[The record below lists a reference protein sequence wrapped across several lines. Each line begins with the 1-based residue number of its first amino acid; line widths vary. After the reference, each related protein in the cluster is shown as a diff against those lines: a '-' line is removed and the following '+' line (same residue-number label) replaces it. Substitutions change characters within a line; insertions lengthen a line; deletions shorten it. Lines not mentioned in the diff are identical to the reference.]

1 MNFRTKTSLQYGIWN
16 HQNSKIKLSFSD
28 TSKLLEF
35 HFFVSVFSRWSYFTL
50 VFVSLVDFKV
60 VKMCIRST
68 DHVSRLLKRLEIEW
82 RCKLYTTLLYYSFL
96 LGRGCLDF
104 ILCPEQRNLSY
115 LSDENIFCFF
125 KFHFCLHFSREFFKI
140 WRRKLNV
147 NKVQIDTKNFGQ
159 KYFSPFSKSWIS
171 NFSYF

>member
-104 ILCPEQRNLSY
+104 ILCPEQRN
-115 LSDENIFCFF
+115 
-125 KFHFCLHFSREFFKI
+125 KPEFV
-140 WRRKLNV
+140 LP
-147 NKVQIDTKNFGQ
+147 FGR
-159 KYFSPFSKSWIS
+159 KYFLFLQVSLLFTILTRIFQDLTAKIERKQS
-171 NFSYF
+171 

>member
-125 KFHFCLHFSREFFKI
+125 KFHFCLQFSRVFFKI
-140 WRRKLNV
+140 WRRKLSV
-147 NKVQIDTKNFGQ
+147 NKVQIDPKKFRQFTEKIFVIFNIF
-159 KYFSPFSKSWIS
+159 FSIQS
-171 NFSYF
+171 

>member
-16 HQNSKIKLSFSD
+16 HQNSKIKLSFPIRQNCSSF
-28 TSKLLEF
+28 TFLFLYSVREATLL
-35 HFFVSVFSRWSYFTL
+35 SS
-50 VFVSLVDFKV
+50 FKV

-104 ILCPEQRNLSY
+104 FLCPEQRN
-115 LSDENIFCFF
+115 
-125 KFHFCLHFSREFFKI
+125 KPEFVLPYE
-140 WRRKLNV
+140 R
-147 NKVQIDTKNFGQ
+147 
-159 KYFSPFSKSWIS
+159 KYFLFLQVSLLFTFLTGIFQDLTAKIERKQS
-171 NFSYF
+171 

>member
-35 HFFVSVFSRWSYFTL
+35 HFFVSVFSTWSYFTL

-82 RCKLYTTLLYYSFL
+82 RKKRCKLYTTLLYYSFL

-104 ILCPEQRNLSY
+104 ILCPEQRN
-115 LSDENIFCFF
+115 
-125 KFHFCLHFSREFFKI
+125 KPEFV
-140 WRRKLNV
+140 LP
-147 NKVQIDTKNFGQ
+147 FGR
-159 KYFSPFSKSWIS
+159 KYFLLLQVSLLFTILTSFFQDLTAKTERKQS
-171 NFSYF
+171 

>member
-104 ILCPEQRNLSY
+104 ILCPEQRN
-115 LSDENIFCFF
+115 
-125 KFHFCLHFSREFFKI
+125 KPEFVLPFE
-140 WRRKLNV
+140 
-147 NKVQIDTKNFGQ
+147 Q
-159 KYFSPFSKSWIS
+159 KYFLFLQVSLLFTFFTIIFQDLTAKTERKQS
-171 NFSYF
+171 

>member
-104 ILCPEQRNLSY
+104 ILCPEQRN
-115 LSDENIFCFF
+115 
-125 KFHFCLHFSREFFKI
+125 KPEFVLPYE
-140 WRRKLNV
+140 R
-147 NKVQIDTKNFGQ
+147 
-159 KYFSPFSKSWIS
+159 KYFLLLQVSLLFTFLTGIFQDLKAKTECKQS
-171 NFSYF
+171 

>member
-104 ILCPEQRNLSY
+104 ILCPEQRKSNGICLTLRTIY
-115 LSDENIFCFF
+115 LLFLQVSLLFTFLTGIFQD
-125 KFHFCLHFSREFFKI
+125 LTAKI
-140 WRRKLNV
+140 ERK
-147 NKVQIDTKNFGQ
+147 Q
-159 KYFSPFSKSWIS
+159 S
-171 NFSYF
+171 